1 QINDDK
7 PYEKGGS
14 NPIRNWDRQYHG
26 WLSIRQ
32 ALAQSY
38 NVPAAKTFEETGSD
52 NVKEFAN
59 GLGIEFADETLD
71 ARDAIGGSS
80 TYTAP
85 LELAGCHAAF
95 GNQVI
100 YIEPFSATEVEL
112 SDASTVDLTPESQA
126 AMSDYTAY
134 MITDI

>member
-1 QINDDK
+1 RHTMSKRDWSSDVCSSDLSVFKPIAAYGPAIENEEWSTYHQINDDK

-59 GLGIEFADETLD
+59 G
-71 ARDAIGGSS
+71 
-80 TYTAP
+80 
-85 LELAGCHAAF
+85 
-95 GNQVI
+95 
-100 YIEPFSATEVEL
+100 
-112 SDASTVDLTPESQA
+112 
-126 AMSDYTAY
+126 
-134 MITDI
+134 